1 MQESTYEILLQ
12 PPLFQGLGRNELTEI
27 VSKVKMDFRKSEHG
41 KTIIEEDSPCTFL
54 AFLIRGE
61 LTVEHTTS
69 NHTLTFSEHMAA
81 PSAIGTEN
89 LFGLSQHHTR
99 TYKAR
104 SDVQMLFINRIRF
117 QFVFDLQ
124 FVQNTGCVCFFNFFQ
139 LKYLPRLYIVN
150 QIFEKRKCLCYN

>member
-12 PPLFQGLGRNELTEI
+12 LPLFQGLGRNELTEI
-27 VSKVKMDFRKSEHG
+27 VSKVKMDFRKYEHG

-104 SDVQMLFINRIRF
+104 SDVQMLFINKNYIIKNMLNQLEAHGLLKLERKQITIPAM
-117 QFVFDLQ
+117 QDL
-124 FVQNTGCVCFFNFFQ
+124 VAYANTQNSLG
-139 LKYLPRLYIVN
+139 
-150 QIFEKRKCLCYN
+150 